1 MVKKPFLFAQLAIFL
16 YNPIL
21 HYVDSLWIKKTTA
34 ETIYCLQ
41 DYDFKFCFITIIVWG
56 YTEIFLL
63 LMILISFY
71 VTK

>member
-16 YNPIL
+16 HNPIL
-21 HYVDSLWIKKTTA
+21 HYVDSLWIKKQRQKQYIASRTMTL
-34 ETIYCLQ
+34 T
-41 DYDFKFCFITIIVWG
+41 CFITIIVWG

>member
-1 MVKKPFLFAQLAIFL
+1 MVKKPLLFPHLAIYL
-16 YNPIL
+16 HSPIL
-21 HYVDSLWIKKTTA
+21 QYADQWQKQYITSRTMTLN
-34 ETIYCLQ
+34 
-41 DYDFKFCFITIIVWG
+41 CFITIIVWG

>member
-1 MVKKPFLFAQLAIFL
+1 MVKKPFLFPQLAKFL
-16 YNPIL
+16 HNPIL
-21 HYVDSLWIKKTTA
+21 HYGDSLWLKKQRQKQYIASRTMT
-34 ETIYCLQ
+34 LN
-41 DYDFKFCFITIIVWG
+41 CFITIIVWG